1 MKSFIIFIFIRV
13 VGDVTY
19 AKSQAVTAGLSP
31 QDLEKANSVGELLNI
46 AFEELCE
53 ADLIQPTFVTEHP
66 KEISPLAK
74 PHRSKPGVTERFE
87 MFMVGREHA
96 NAFSELTDPIDQ
108 RERFNK
114 QAEKKAAGDDE
125 VNCLI
130 LFDPFNTLFLSSS
143 SMI

>member
-1 MKSFIIFIFIRV
+1 MILFCFIHV
-13 VGDVTY
+13 EGDIAL
-19 AKSQAVTAGLSP
+19 AKSEAIGAGLSA
-31 QDLEKANSVGELLNI
+31 QDVEKATSVGEILNI

-53 ADLIQPTFVTEHP
+53 AELIQPTFVTEHP

-87 MFMVGREHA
+87 LFMVGREHA

-125 VNCLI
+125 VIVKLSPEMLNLSYFLI
-130 LFDPFNTLFLSSS
+130 Y
-143 SMI
+143 I